1 MQIYLELRV
10 NNNHN
15 NGALNNKFKEKFIY
29 SQGHMENNFTYH

>member
-15 NGALNNKFKEKFIY
+15 NGALNNKYKKFIY